1 MAECVATVSVVNFK
15 TAWGNKTVNLSH
27 ICSYSA
33 QAARAGAD
41 IIVLPE
47 LALTGYDDE
56 LDKERCRKMQTVLA
70 ETIPG
75 PSSRMVAQLAQ
86 QTGTYILFGMPERDA
101 RDAAVIYNSVA
112 ICKPDGSI
120 ETFRKLHMPAGEVS
134 WAARG
139 SRPGFLETKF
149 GTIGIG
155 ICYDSYKFPEMVRL
169 TKARGGQLFI
179 NVTALPFEDILPNVN
194 RDDLESLVVVNS
206 IFLAS
211 ANLVGLDLYKH
222 FMGGSSIIGPGE
234 RPQDAAYYAGY
245 AFGDVRGQGSGI
257 FTATIDLSAAAVELD
272 RADTLFT
279 ARAAERRTGWRPEL
293 YRRMYQ
299 DVLNDP
305 SWQMKVR

>member
-1 MAECVATVSVVNFK
+1 MAECVVTVSVVNFK
-15 TAWGNKTVNLSH
+15 TAWGNKDVNLSH
-27 ICSYSA
+27 ICSYAA

-56 LDKERCRKMQTVLA
+56 LDKERCRKMQTILA

-75 PSSRMVAQLAQ
+75 PSSCAVARLAQ

-120 ETFRKLHMPAGEVS
+120 EAFRKLHMPAGEVG

-139 SRPGFLETKF
+139 DRPGFLETEF

-194 RDDLESLVVVNS
+194 RDDLESLVIVNS

-211 ANLVGLDLYKH
+211 ANLVGLDLHKH
-222 FMGGSSIIGPGE
+222 FMGGSSIIGPGS
-234 RPQDAAYYAGY
+234 RPQDALYYAGY
-245 AFGDVRGQGSGI
+245 AFGDERGQGSGI
-257 FTATIDLSAAAVELD
+257 FTATVDLSTSAAELD
-272 RADTLFT
+272 RADTLF
-279 ARAAERRTGWRPEL
+279 AGRGAESRMSWRPEL

-299 DVLNDP
+299 DVLDDP